1 MYRLCAVIALLCIA
15 PPLAATVIV
24 PAEFREVVAGSQLI
38 VYGRVA
44 DVRPEWTADRRR
56 IDSIV
61 TFEASAY
68 LKGGPGERVT
78 FRVPGGQIGRY
89 RSVTIGAPEFRPGEE
104 AILFLTARGP
114 SVAQVFGLNQGVFRI
129 RVDERTG
136 RRTVVSPALVG
147 TGDAAERVKRG
158 APERRPVALDAFT
171 GQVRAALEQAG
182 GAR

>member
-1 MYRLCAVIALLCIA
+1 MYRLCAVIALFCIA
-15 PPLAATVIV
+15 PPLSATVLV

-61 TFEASAY
+61 TFEVSSY
-68 LKGGPGERVT
+68 LKGGPGSLVT

-89 RSVTIGAPEFRPGEE
+89 KSVTVGAPEFRAGEE
-104 AILFLTARGP
+104 AVLFLTARGP
-114 SVAQVFGLNQGVFRI
+114 SMAQVFGLNQGVFRI
-129 RVDERTG
+129 RVDTRTG
-136 RRTVVSPALVG
+136 RRTVVAPAMLAR
-147 TGDAAERVKRG
+147 TADAEVVRRG
-158 APERRPVALDAFT
+158 SPERRSLALDAFAT
-171 GQVRAALEQAG
+171 QVRAALEQAG